1 MLKHYYYYYYSEFGT
16 TGWVNYDSLN
26 FWLNYPFK
34 HSMTNWKLVCLQKVM
49 TSLDHLKSSSK
60 SATMSQNTATNLSWI
75 VQQGLA
81 ICCVG
86 TKPSRAHKHIHTHP
100 GGDQCVLR
108 KSPLP
113 IAPYPSGLAAFRCD
127 VYTLVTQSPRESLTS
142 VSTSN
147 PVG

>member
-1 MLKHYYYYYYSEFGT
+1 MF
-16 TGWVNYDSLN
+16 
-26 FWLNYPFK
+26 
-34 HSMTNWKLVCLQKVM
+34 
-49 TSLDHLKSSSK
+49 
-60 SATMSQNTATNLSWI
+60 QNTATNLSWI

-81 ICCVG
+81 IRYVD
-86 TKPSRAHKHIHTHP
+86 TKPSRAQKHIHTHP

-113 IAPYPSGLAAFRCD
+113 VALYPSGLAAFLSD

>member
-16 TGWVNYDSLN
+16 TGWVNDDSFN

-60 SATMSQNTATNLSWI
+60 SATMSKNTATNLSRI

-86 TKPSRAHKHIHTHP
+86 TKPSRAHKHTSRRRSVCTEEITP
-100 GGDQCVLR
+100 PCCTVSQWSGCFSLWCLYSGDPKPQ
-108 KSPLP
+108 
-113 IAPYPSGLAAFRCD
+113 
-127 VYTLVTQSPRESLTS
+127 RESLTS